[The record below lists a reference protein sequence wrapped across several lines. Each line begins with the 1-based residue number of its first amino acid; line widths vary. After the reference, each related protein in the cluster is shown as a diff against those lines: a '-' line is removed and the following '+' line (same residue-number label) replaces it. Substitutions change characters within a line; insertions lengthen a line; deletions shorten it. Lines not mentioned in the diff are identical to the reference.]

1 MLRFFLLADQKQL
14 PEFTGDEKSFQH
26 FFHSPAP
33 LLPPDEPT
41 SADRF
46 LSYFR

>member
-26 FFHSPAP
+26 FSHSPSL
-33 LLPPDEPT
+33 LLPPDKQT
-41 SADRF
+41 SSDRF

>member
-26 FFHSPAP
+26 FSHSPS
-33 LLPPDEPT
+33 PPSPDKQT
-41 SADRF
+41 SSDRF